1 MHINQIFRPRKAAK
15 TQSGDKKLMFVEII
29 TRARSYHYCK
39 RAAITLEDSID
50 PVDSIVFNKLYI
62 TI

>member
-15 TQSGDKKLMFVEII
+15 KQSQDKKLMFVEII
-29 TRARSYHYCK
+29 K
-39 RAAITLEDSID
+39 RAAITLEDSIN
-50 PVDSIVFNKLYI
+50 PVDSIVVSKLYI